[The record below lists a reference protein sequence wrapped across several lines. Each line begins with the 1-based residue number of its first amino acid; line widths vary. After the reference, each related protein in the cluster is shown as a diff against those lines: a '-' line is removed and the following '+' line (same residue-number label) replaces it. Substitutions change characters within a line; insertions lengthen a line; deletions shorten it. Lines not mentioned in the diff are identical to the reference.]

1 MSPVE
6 VVALDADDTLW
17 ENEAMFHE
25 VHERLSALVSPYC
38 GPRLDVDAALADTE
52 RENLQI
58 FGYGV
63 KAFTL
68 SMIETAISLTEGRI
82 PASDI
87 HEIVEWGKWILNH
100 PVELLPGVAETVP
113 TLAERYR
120 LVMITKGDLL
130 NQEAK
135 VAGSGLADL
144 FDVVEIVAEK
154 DESTYRRILDGHGID
169 PATFVMVGNSLRS
182 DVVPVLE
189 IGGRA
194 VHIAAT
200 YTWELEQVDAATKA
214 AHRARYVELDVFAR
228 LPDVL
233 ERMGNGAA

>member
-17 ENEAMFHE
+17 ENEGMFAA
-25 VHERLSALVSPYC
+25 VHDRFRALVTSHA
-38 GPRLDVDAALADTE
+38 GDDLDVDRHLAEVE
-52 RENLQI
+52 RANLEM

-68 SMIETAISLTEGRI
+68 SMIETAISLTDARVTAGE
-82 PASDI
+82 I
-87 HEIVEWGKWILNH
+87 HEIVEWGKWILTH
-100 PVELLPGVAETVP
+100 PVELLPGVEQTVP
-113 TLAERYR
+113 VLADRYR
-120 LVMITKGDLL
+120 LVLITKGDLL

-154 DESTYRRILDGHGID
+154 DEDTYGRILDRHRID
-169 PATFVMVGNSLRS
+169 PSRFVMVGNSLRS
-182 DVVPVLE
+182 DVLPVLA

-194 VHIAAT
+194 VHVAAR
-200 YTWELEQVDAATKA
+200 YTWALETIDPATHESA
-214 AHRARYVELDVFAR
+214 GDYVELADFTG
-228 LPDVL
+228 LPEVL
-233 ERMGNGAA
+233 ERMGEPVR

>member
-25 VHERLSALVSPYC
+25 VHVRLRTLIAPYC
-38 GPRLDVDAALADTE
+38 EPDLDVDAALADTE
-52 RENLQI
+52 RQNLEI

-68 SMIETAISLTEGRI
+68 SMIETAISLTQGRI
-82 PASDI
+82 PAADI

-100 PVELLPGVAETVP
+100 PVELLPGVAETIP

-120 LVMITKGDLL
+120 LVLITKGDLL

-144 FDVVEIVAEK
+144 FDVIEVVAEK
-154 DESTYRRILDGHGID
+154 DVDTYRRVLGRHEIT
-169 PATFVMVGNSLRS
+169 PETFVMVGNSMRS
-182 DVVPVLE
+182 DVVPVLG

-194 VHIAAT
+194 IHIAAT
-200 YTWELEQVDAATKA
+200 YTWELERVDAATRA
-214 AHRARYVELDVFAR
+214 AHRNGYVELADFAG
-228 LPDVL
+228 LPTALRQMAD
-233 ERMGNGAA
+233 GGP